1 MRKRISILP
10 KENKPILN
18 RRSLHHVNTWIFD
31 LDRTLYSAESD
42 LFAQIEQRMC
52 AFIMT
57 MCHMEREEAWSLQK
71 KCYLEYGT
79 TLKGLIE
86 TGELERNG
94 LIPDDFLRY
103 VHDIDYSSLKKNVA
117 LDDVLGKIPCRKVI
131 FTNGTSRH
139 AARATEALGIKH
151 HFDDIFDIHAC
162 NYMSKPSLESYRLML
177 EHLKI
182 DPEKAAFFE
191 DSYENLPI
199 AAGMGMVTIWLRHK
213 DDKTPLETVNPKYC
227 HYVIEDLTGWLRQMV
242 KIFKEII

>member
-103 VHDIDYSSLKKNVA
+103 VHDIDYSNLKKNVA
-117 LDDVLGKIPCRKVI
+117 LVFG
-131 FTNGTSRH
+131 FTM
-139 AARATEALGIKH
+139 I
-151 HFDDIFDIHAC
+151 
-162 NYMSKPSLESYRLML
+162 
-177 EHLKI
+177 
-182 DPEKAAFFE
+182 
-191 DSYENLPI
+191 
-199 AAGMGMVTIWLRHK
+199 
-213 DDKTPLETVNPKYC
+213 
-227 HYVIEDLTGWLRQMV
+227 V
-242 KIFKEII
+242 KR